1 MQVTGCDYCAVQQY
15 IIGVI
20 ASGVPQSFL
29 TTIHSLLD
37 FCYLAQASTFTA
49 HSVNCIAQALQEFH
63 DHKDAIICHSE
74 WDNWELLKLELLQSV
89 VPGICQSK
97 APMQW
102 TAHVME
108 HAHVNEIKVPAHARN
123 NQNYYN
129 RIAHH
134 LDRLDKCFRF
144 DLAMY
149 IKEQHHMDPRTG
161 EGLSEDWED
170 NHEHNAE
177 MVFISKYVTPT
188 CPIIDYFSA
197 SHALLNG
204 SNSTVPQ
211 PFQTFA
217 TSTTTFHIAIK
228 PSLQLTV
235 AEAALKYK
243 LPDFILAVS
252 SFLAQQNCSSVPM
265 VPDNIQLQIL
275 HSLHVQQM
283 SYHTGDLEPPQTLCA
298 IPSSATNP
306 YGEYNLVIVG
316 DQPESDW
323 PKCGL
328 DGHGV
333 AQLWIIFWPLH
344 CYVFTVYVQHFHI
357 GSVSTVT
364 GICLLKWSVRVNG
377 NHIGEVIPLTFIC
390 SPSHLIPN
398 FGAEAHSY
406 LNKLSSYELST
417 NSGLTNIGW
426 RSSIICYLLT
436 RFLLPV
442 ITWHCITYT
451 SPCVPL
457 CSWMHEPSISS
468 DYLSCL
474 LSSLCFPHLSWTW
487 WMVLA
492 SPWLLRHKRARFEW
506 VISITKQSQ
515 LRVATFLAA
524 NH

>member
-1 MQVTGCDYCAVQQY
+1 
-15 IIGVI
+15 
-20 ASGVPQSFL
+20 
-29 TTIHSLLD
+29 
-37 FCYLAQASTFTA
+37 
-49 HSVNCIAQALQEFH
+49 
-63 DHKDAIICHSE
+63 
-74 WDNWELLKLELLQSV
+74 
-89 VPGICQSK
+89 
-97 APMQW
+97 MQW
-102 TAHVME
+102 TADVME

-129 RIAHH
+129 QIACH

-298 IPSSATNP
+298 N
-306 YGEYNLVIVG
+306 ER
-316 DQPESDW
+316 E
-323 PKCGL
+323 K
-328 DGHGV
+328 
-333 AQLWIIFWPLH
+333 
-344 CYVFTVYVQHFHI
+344 
-357 GSVSTVT
+357 
-364 GICLLKWSVRVNG
+364 
-377 NHIGEVIPLTFIC
+377 FI
-390 SPSHLIPN
+390 
-398 FGAEAHSY
+398 
-406 LNKLSSYELST
+406 LS
-417 NSGLTNIGW
+417 
-426 RSSIICYLLT
+426 R
-436 RFLLPV
+436 
-442 ITWHCITYT
+442 
-451 SPCVPL
+451 
-457 CSWMHEPSISS
+457 
-468 DYLSCL
+468 
-474 LSSLCFPHLSWTW
+474 
-487 WMVLA
+487 
-492 SPWLLRHKRARFEW
+492 
-506 VISITKQSQ
+506 
-515 LRVATFLAA
+515 
-524 NH
+524 